1 MVSLFVGRI
10 RPTLNA
16 IRVGFRA
23 YVNSLITVQRIQ
35 VDIPMF
41 LLSVC
46 FFLFLYSLPG
56 SSSVGFH
63 VLSGL

>member
-23 YVNSLITVQRIQ
+23 YVNSLISIQRIQ
-35 VDIPMF
+35 VHSLTF
-41 LLSVC
+41 LLI
-46 FFLFLYSLPG
+46 FLLDLTNF
-56 SSSVGFH
+56 
-63 VLSGL
+63 